1 MTAEVTLTLT
11 SEEIRE
17 MIDAKIKLAG
27 IKAIVEG
34 HIAEND
40 NFINVRELKGLVLK
54 EGEDEKAV

>member
-1 MTAEVTLTLT
+1 MTAEVTLSLS

-40 NFINVRELKGLVLK
+40 NYINVRELKGFVLK

>member
-1 MTAEVTLTLT
+1 MTAEVTLTLS

-17 MIDAKIKLAG
+17 MIDAKIKLSG

-40 NFINVRELKGLVLK
+40 NYINVRELKGFVLK
-54 EGEDEKAV
+54 EGEDEETV